1 MEMYDFSAGFSPETR
16 KKEKPR
22 KDSFLDTVARG
33 SRDWKEKAAVISLF
47 RMEDAFVH
55 FAEMCRL
62 QPVGKQCLINI
73 DKKNDIWLVNLIL
86 LDEHVQP
93 IRTTTKEVYG
103 RQIRTRQLDDA
114 VVRFMNGASS
124 RVISQ
129 PAAE

>member
-1 MEMYDFSAGFSPETR
+1 MRSM
-16 KKEKPR
+16 
-22 KDSFLDTVARG
+22 
-33 SRDWKEKAAVISLF
+33 
-47 RMEDAFVH
+47 
-55 FAEMCRL
+55 

>member
-1 MEMYDFSAGFSPETR
+1 MEMYDFSAGFSPDAR

-33 SRDWKEKAAVISLF
+33 SRDRKEKTVVTSLF

-55 FAEMCRL
+55 FAEMRSM